1 MAIADAVSI
10 KVFFFFKS
18 KFFKP
23 FLNSKYEDVDGWM
36 DGFTFFFCI
45 YSLKKRESLAL
56 LSSLYQPTYNIQCSK
71 LASYFS
77 N

>member
-36 DGFTFFFCI
+36 DGFTLFFFVFI
-45 YSLKKRESLAL
+45 L
-56 LSSLYQPTYNIQCSK
+56 
-71 LASYFS
+71 
-77 N
+77 

>member
-36 DGFTFFFCI
+36 DGFTLFF
-45 YSLKKRESLAL
+45 
-56 LSSLYQPTYNIQCSK
+56 LYLFFEKEGELGPAKQFIPAD
-71 LASYFS
+71 L
-77 N
+77 

>member
-36 DGFTFFFCI
+36 DGFTFFF
-45 YSLKKRESLAL
+45 
-56 LSSLYQPTYNIQCSK
+56 LYLFFEKEGELGPAKQFIPAD
-71 LASYFS
+71 L
-77 N
+77 